1 MSLSPA
7 CFTPGPE
14 HTYSDRSRRP
24 RGTLK
29 CNLTLCSIF
38 PAFTL
43 VHSLQ
48 KKKNLP
54 WPVPTSHPPPSPHPS
69 LHNSQGN
76 QFANLIIVPLSPPI
90 YCIQGKMPKA
100 EPASKVPTVN
110 SGLPSSPA
118 PPSPYSPRLTPL
130 QFWKV
135 LLLATPPPSQ
145 GPHTC
150 LSPLSSLSCPEKH
163 PFLTPAPPSA
173 RPGFYGSLSQHSL
186 L

>member
-48 KKKNLP
+48 KKTK
-54 WPVPTSHPPPSPHPS
+54 TSLGQFPPPIPHPPHI
-69 LHNSQGN
+69 LLYTI
-76 QFANLIIVPLSPPI
+76 ARAINLQI
-90 YCIQGKMPKA
+90 
-100 EPASKVPTVN
+100 
-110 SGLPSSPA
+110 
-118 PPSPYSPRLTPL
+118 
-130 QFWKV
+130 
-135 LLLATPPPSQ
+135 
-145 GPHTC
+145 
-150 LSPLSSLSCPEKH
+150 LSSFP
-163 PFLTPAPPSA
+163 
-173 RPGFYGSLSQHSL
+173 
-186 L
+186 